1 MTSGKSS
8 PTKMAAAV
16 PKLIDN
22 LQSALKFTKMPIS
35 DAHLQ
40 KLKEAA
46 MPESRSSDLPT
57 KKSTKPAKRR
67 DRQAASSHGTAGG
80 QPSRGPTP
88 PPPIRNDS
96 VSNNM
101 DLAAVHP
108 TSVVIGSALA
118 ISKKELNRKVDQ
130 HAAINH
136 ERHGG
141 RAAKMIEKATSPQT
155 PYSTLSSLA
164 AKS

>member
-8 PTKMAAAV
+8 PAKMDAAV

-22 LQSALKFTKMPIS
+22 LQSALKSTKMPIS

-46 MPESRSSDLPT
+46 MPEGRSDLPT
-57 KKSTKPAKRR
+57 KKSAKPTKRR
-67 DRQAASSHGTAGG
+67 ERQATSSHGTAGG
-80 QPSRGPTP
+80 HPSRGPAP
-88 PPPIRNDS
+88 SPPIRNDS

-108 TSVVIGSALA
+108 TSVGVGSALA